1 MVMVRLNEINRQDGK
16 VFLITGANSGLGY
29 ETSKSLLERGATVI
43 MSCRDLQKGKKAKQE
58 LLKFNFSGKIELV
71 ELDLSDLIN
80 VKTFAESIRNKFEYL
95 DVLINNAGVTQDNI
109 LPRMKEDEWLEV
121 IQTNLTGSFYTSQ
134 RAIKLMMKNKW
145 GRIVF
150 ISSVV
155 GLSGNQGQANYAASK
170 AGLIGL
176 AKSISKEMG
185 SRNIT
190 SNVVAPGYIETDM
203 TSFLDDQN
211 KENIIEQLSIKR
223 IGKPEDISN
232 IVSFLCNDESEYITG
247 QVIPVDGGLTT

>member
-1 MVMVRLNEINRQDGK
+1 MK
-16 VFLITGANSGLGY
+16 TALITGGSRGIGSAIALALRKNFHVVVGYANSVDKANDVVKEIITAGG
-29 ETSKSLLERGATVI
+29 SASTVQI
-43 MSCRDLQKGKKAKQE
+43 DIS
-58 LLKFNFSGKIELV
+58 N
-71 ELDLSDLIN
+71 
-80 VKTFAESIRNKFEYL
+80 AESVDNAFTTVEKEYNSV
-95 DVLINNAGVTQDNI
+95 DVLINNAGIAQDNI
-109 LPRMKEDEWLEV
+109 LPRMKEAEWLEV

-176 AKSISKEMG
+176 SKSISKEMG

-203 TSFLDDQN
+203 TSFLDEQN

-232 IVSFLCNDESEYITG
+232 VVSFLCGEESEYITG
-247 QVIPVDGGLTT
+247 QVISVDGGLTT

>member
-1 MVMVRLNEINRQDGK
+1 MKTAFV
-16 VFLITGANSGLGY
+16 TGGSRGIGSAIALTLG
-29 ETSKSLLERGATVI
+29 
-43 MSCRDLQKGKKAKQE
+43 
-58 LLKFNFSGKIELV
+58 
-71 ELDLSDLIN
+71 
-80 VKTFAESIRNKFEYL
+80 KTFHVVVGFVNSEDKANDIVKEIVATGGSASTVQIDISDAESVDNAFEAIEKEYNSV
-95 DVLINNAGVTQDNI
+95 DVLINNAGVTKDNI

-223 IGKPEDISN
+223 IGKAEDISN
-232 IVSFLCNDESEYITG
+232 VVSFLCKDESEYITG

>member
-1 MVMVRLNEINRQDGK
+1 MKTAFVTGVSRGIGK
-16 VFLITGANSGLGY
+16 SIAL
-29 ETSKSLLERGATVI
+29 
-43 MSCRDLQKGKKAKQE
+43 DLGKKFHVVVGYSVSDEKAKEVSDEILNNGGSSSTVQINISE
-58 LLKFNFSGKIELV
+58 SDSVDKAFSSIEKDHTSV
-71 ELDLSDLIN
+71 
-80 VKTFAESIRNKFEYL
+80 
-95 DVLINNAGVTQDNI
+95 DVLVNNAGITKDNI
-109 LPRMKEDEWLEV
+109 MPRMKEDEWLEV

-145 GRIVF
+145 GRIIF

-155 GLSGNQGQANYAASK
+155 GISGNQGQANYAASK

-176 AKSISKEMG
+176 SKSISKEMG

-203 TSFLDDQN
+203 TSFLDEQN

-232 IVSFLCNDESEYITG
+232 IVSFLCSDESEYITG

>member
-1 MVMVRLNEINRQDGK
+1 MKTAFVTGGSRGIGK
-16 VFLITGANSGLGY
+16 AIA
-29 ETSKSLLERGATVI
+29 
-43 MSCRDLQKGKKAKQE
+43 
-58 LLKFNFSGKIELV
+58 IELGNNFHV
-71 ELDLSDLIN
+71 VVGYSNSEDKANDVAKDIISSGGSASTVRVDISN
-80 VKTFAESIRNKFEYL
+80 SESVDEAFTSIEKDYTSV
-95 DVLINNAGVTQDNI
+95 DVLINNAGITKDNI
-109 LPRMKEDEWLEV
+109 LPRMKKDEWLEV

-145 GRIVF
+145 GRIIF

-155 GLSGNQGQANYAASK
+155 GISGNQGQANYAASK

-176 AKSISKEMG
+176 SKSISKEMG

-232 IVSFLCNDESEYITG
+232 IVSFLCSDESEYITG

>member
-1 MVMVRLNEINRQDGK
+1 MKTAFVTGGSRGIGKSIALN
-16 VFLITGANSGLGY
+16 LG
-29 ETSKSLLERGATVI
+29 
-43 MSCRDLQKGKKAKQE
+43 
-58 LLKFNFSGKIELV
+58 
-71 ELDLSDLIN
+71 
-80 VKTFAESIRNKFEYL
+80 NKFHVVVGFSVSNEKADEVSEKIISNGGSSSTVQIDISESNSVDEAFSSIEKDYTSV
-95 DVLINNAGVTQDNI
+95 DVLINNAGITKDNI

-155 GLSGNQGQANYAASK
+155 GISGNQGQANYAASK

-176 AKSISKEMG
+176 SKSISKEMG

-232 IVSFLCNDESEYITG
+232 IVSFLCSDESEYITG

>member
-1 MVMVRLNEINRQDGK
+1 MKTAFVTGGSRGIGK
-16 VFLITGANSGLGY
+16 SIAL
-29 ETSKSLLERGATVI
+29 
-43 MSCRDLQKGKKAKQE
+43 DLGKKFHVVVGYSVSNEKAKEVSDEILNNGGSSSTVQINISE
-58 LLKFNFSGKIELV
+58 SDSVDKAFSSIEKDHTSV
-71 ELDLSDLIN
+71 
-80 VKTFAESIRNKFEYL
+80 
-95 DVLINNAGVTQDNI
+95 DVLVNNAGITKDNI
-109 LPRMKEDEWLEV
+109 MPRMKEDEWLEV

-145 GRIVF
+145 GRIIF

-155 GLSGNQGQANYAASK
+155 VISGNQGQANYAASK

-176 AKSISKEMG
+176 SKSISKEMG

-232 IVSFLCNDESEYITG
+232 IVSFLCSDESEYITG

>member
-1 MVMVRLNEINRQDGK
+1 MKTAFVTGGSRGIGK
-16 VFLITGANSGLGY
+16 SIALGLGKKFHVVVGY
-29 ETSKSLLERGATVI
+29 SVSNE
-43 MSCRDLQKGKKAKQE
+43 KAKEVSDEILNNGGSSSTVQINISE
-58 LLKFNFSGKIELV
+58 SDSVDKAFSSIEKDHTSV
-71 ELDLSDLIN
+71 
-80 VKTFAESIRNKFEYL
+80 
-95 DVLINNAGVTQDNI
+95 DVLVNNAGITKDNI
-109 LPRMKEDEWLEV
+109 LPRMKKDEWLEV

-155 GLSGNQGQANYAASK
+155 GISGNQGQANYAASK

-176 AKSISKEMG
+176 SKSISKEMG

-232 IVSFLCNDESEYITG
+232 IVSFLCSDESEYITG

>member
-1 MVMVRLNEINRQDGK
+1 MKTAFVTGGSRGIGSAIALALGK
-16 VFLITGANSGLGY
+16 TFHVVVGFANSEDKASDVAKEIVAAGG
-29 ETSKSLLERGATVI
+29 SASTVQI
-43 MSCRDLQKGKKAKQE
+43 D
-58 LLKFNFSGKIELV
+58 I
-71 ELDLSDLIN
+71 SD
-80 VKTFAESIRNKFEYL
+80 AESVDNAFTTIEKEYNSV
-95 DVLINNAGVTQDNI
+95 DVLINNAGVTKDNI

>member
-1 MVMVRLNEINRQDGK
+1 MKTALVTGGSRGIGSAIALGLGK
-16 VFLITGANSGLGY
+16 NFHVVVGYANSEDKAAGG
-29 ETSKSLLERGATVI
+29 SASTVQI
-43 MSCRDLQKGKKAKQE
+43 DIS
-58 LLKFNFSGKIELV
+58 N
-71 ELDLSDLIN
+71 
-80 VKTFAESIRNKFEYL
+80 AESVDTAFSTVEKEYNSV
-95 DVLINNAGVTQDNI
+95 DVLINNAGITQDNI
-109 LPRMKEDEWLEV
+109 LPRMKESEWLDV

-203 TSFLDDQN
+203 TSFLDDEN

-232 IVSFLCNDESEYITG
+232 VVSFLCSEESEYITG

>member
-1 MVMVRLNEINRQDGK
+1 MIVG
-16 VFLITGANSGLGY
+16 FANSEDKANDVVKEIVAAGG
-29 ETSKSLLERGATVI
+29 SASTVQI
-43 MSCRDLQKGKKAKQE
+43 DISDVESVDNA
-58 LLKFNFSGKIELV
+58 FTTIE
-71 ELDLSDLIN
+71 
-80 VKTFAESIRNKFEYL
+80 KEYNSV
-95 DVLINNAGVTQDNI
+95 DVLINNAGVAKDNI

-203 TSFLDDQN
+203 TSFLDEQN
-211 KENIIEQLSIKR
+211 KKDIIEQLSIKR

-232 IVSFLCNDESEYITG
+232 VVSFLCGEESEYITG
-247 QVIPVDGGLTT
+247 QVISVDGGLTT

>member
-1 MVMVRLNEINRQDGK
+1 MCI
-16 VFLITGANSGLGY
+16 
-29 ETSKSLLERGATVI
+29 
-43 MSCRDLQKGKKAKQE
+43 RD
-58 LLKFNFSGKIELV
+58 
-71 ELDLSDLIN
+71 
-80 VKTFAESIRNKFEYL
+80 R
-95 DVLINNAGVTQDNI
+95 DNI

>member
-1 MVMVRLNEINRQDGK
+1 MKTAFVTGGSRGIGK
-16 VFLITGANSGLGY
+16 SIAL
-29 ETSKSLLERGATVI
+29 
-43 MSCRDLQKGKKAKQE
+43 DLGKKFHVVVGYSVSNEKAKEVSDEILNNGGSSSTVQINISE
-58 LLKFNFSGKIELV
+58 SDSVDKAFSSIEKDHTSV
-71 ELDLSDLIN
+71 
-80 VKTFAESIRNKFEYL
+80 
-95 DVLINNAGVTQDNI
+95 DVLVNNAGITKDNI
-109 LPRMKEDEWLEV
+109 LPRMKKDEWLEV
-121 IQTNLTGSFYTSQ
+121 IQTNLTGSFYTTQ

-155 GLSGNQGQANYAASK
+155 GISGNQGQANYAASK

-176 AKSISKEMG
+176 SKSISKEMG

-203 TSFLDDQN
+203 TSFLDEQN
-211 KENIIEQLSIKR
+211 KENIIEKLSIKR

-232 IVSFLCNDESEYITG
+232 IVSFLCSDESEYITG

>member
-1 MVMVRLNEINRQDGK
+1 MKTALVTGGSRGIGKSISIEIGK
-16 VFLITGANSGLGY
+16 EFHVVVGYVNSKDKAA
-29 ETSKSLLERGATVI
+29 EVCDVI
-43 MSCRDLQKGKKAKQE
+43 LSSGGSASIVKIDISNKESVDQA
-58 LLKFNFSGKIELV
+58 FSEIEKIYGSV
-71 ELDLSDLIN
+71 
-80 VKTFAESIRNKFEYL
+80 
-95 DVLINNAGVTQDNI
+95 DVLINNAGITKDNI
-109 LPRMKEDEWLEV
+109 LPRMKNDEWEDV

-134 RAIKLMMKNKW
+134 RATKQMMKNKW

-155 GLSGNQGQANYAASK
+155 GLSGNQGQSNYAASK

-176 AKSISKEMG
+176 SKSISKELG

-190 SNVVAPGYIETDM
+190 SNVIAPGYIETDM
-203 TSFLDDQN
+203 TSFINDEN
-211 KENIIEQLSIKR
+211 KDEIIGQLSIKR

-232 IVSFLCNDESEYITG
+232 IVSFLCKDESEYITG

>member
-1 MVMVRLNEINRQDGK
+1 MKTAFVTGGSRGIGSAIALALGK
-16 VFLITGANSGLGY
+16 TFHVVVGFANSGDKANDVVKEIVTAGG
-29 ETSKSLLERGATVI
+29 SASTVQI
-43 MSCRDLQKGKKAKQE
+43 DISDTESVDNA
-58 LLKFNFSGKIELV
+58 FTTIE
-71 ELDLSDLIN
+71 
-80 VKTFAESIRNKFEYL
+80 KEYNSV
-95 DVLINNAGVTQDNI
+95 DVLINNAGVTKDNI

-211 KENIIEQLSIKR
+211 KVDIIEQLSIKR

>member
-1 MVMVRLNEINRQDGK
+1 MKTAFV
-16 VFLITGANSGLGY
+16 TGGS
-29 ETSKSLLERGATVI
+29 RGIGRAI
-43 MSCRDLQKGKKAKQE
+43 A
-58 LLKFNFSGKIELV
+58 
-71 ELDLSDLIN
+71 LDLSKSFN
-80 VKTFAESIRNKFEYL
+80 VVVGYSVSKEKAEDVSEEILSNGGSSSTVQIDISDSDSVNNAFTSIEKDNSSV
-95 DVLINNAGVTQDNI
+95 DVLINNAGITKDNI
-109 LPRMKEDEWLEV
+109 LPRMKESEWLEV

-176 AKSISKEMG
+176 SKSISREMG

-203 TSFLDDQN
+203 TSFLEDEN

-232 IVSFLCNDESEYITG
+232 IVSFLCKDESEYITG